1 MVRRKPSGRLET
13 IITEPER
20 ARLARYRLGLDKN
33 VRAFKI
39 GSCHVLLAYSPQA
52 NHYLSIACKS
62 RYPTWE
68 EVLRIRDLFF
78 AGPTKLGA
86 LARPPGERVGVPAHT
101 LELWEMTQTGS
112 KPVYDARGK
121 VLGTERSRA

>member
-1 MVRRKPSGRLET
+1 MARHKPSGHLET
-13 IITEPER
+13 IVTEPER

-33 VRAFKI
+33 VRAFLI
-39 GSCHVLLAYSPQA
+39 GSCRVLLAHSPQA
-52 NHYLSIACKS
+52 DHYLAISRKN

-78 AGPTKLGA
+78 SGPTKMGA